1 MATHSSILAWKIPW
15 TEEPG
20 KLQPMESQRVKHAHC
35 LRKQL
40 ESERETHSVMSDSL
54 RLHGLYS
61 PWNFPSQ
68 NIGVGSLSLPGIE
81 PRIEPRSPTLQ
92 EDSLLAEPQGK
103 PQNTGVDSLSLLQQI
118 FPTQESN
125 QGLLHCR
132 RILYQLSYQGSP
144 ENSLNLSK
152 LEFWQVKTCLMS
164 TWL

>member
-20 KLQPMESQRVKHAHC
+20 KLKPMESQRVKHAHC

-81 PRIEPRSPTLQ
+81 PRSPTLQ

-103 PQNTGVDSLSLLQQI
+103 PQNTGVGSLSLLQRI

-125 QGLLHCR
+125 QALLNCKW
-132 RILYQLSYQGSP
+132 IVYQLSYR
-144 ENSLNLSK
+144 EAH
-152 LEFWQVKTCLMS
+152 
-164 TWL
+164 

>member
-1 MATHSSILAWKIPW
+1 MATNSSILAWRFPW

-81 PRIEPRSPTLQ
+81 PMSPASPALPGRFFTTEPP
-92 EDSLLAEPQGK
+92 GK
-103 PQNTGVDSLSLLQQI
+103 L
-118 FPTQESN
+118 
-125 QGLLHCR
+125 R
-132 RILYQLSYQGSP
+132 RIHKEMYIRGHSTGIGSQGYRG
-144 ENSLNLSK
+144 
-152 LEFWQVKTCLMS
+152 
-164 TWL
+164 